1 MVKAWMKNLAKL
13 DLKLR
18 KRVEFVIWKIIIWD
32 FELLDIKKLEWNKD
46 LFRCRVWNI
55 RIVYYKSN
63 DVYIIKNLDF
73 RWRIYKSH

>member
-55 RIVYYKSN
+55 RIVYYKNN